1 MGKSSRISSEGTKQ
15 KPAKSRIL
23 VANLAR
29 HRMAPS
35 RDSNV
40 GTQAVADTRATSD
53 QTVLAAA
60 NQAEQ

>member
-1 MGKSSRISSEGTKQ
+1 
-15 KPAKSRIL
+15 
-23 VANLAR
+23 
-29 HRMAPS
+29 MAPS